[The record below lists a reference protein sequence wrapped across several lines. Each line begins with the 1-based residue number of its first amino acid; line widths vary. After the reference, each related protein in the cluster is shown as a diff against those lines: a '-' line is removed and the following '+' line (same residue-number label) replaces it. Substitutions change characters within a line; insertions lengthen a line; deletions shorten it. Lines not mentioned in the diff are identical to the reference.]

1 MANVG
6 FEPLLAPVSG
16 TIFLCCLSHALCK
29 IIQWYHFPESHF
41 VNMYQTLKML
51 NSLASN
57 PISPCVTDEMV
68 RLASLHYLVVS
79 VAFQPFSLKPC
90 HYILFLPF
98 LPIII
103 HSFFSLHVHD
113 HWSRPELSHR
123 SDYHRGLKLTSFFT
137 GPAFPNLC
145 SCQIYLSKS
154 QSWLYNSPAQQ
165 PPVASHC

>member
-1 MANVG
+1 MANLW

-16 TIFLCCLSHALCK
+16 TILLCCLSYALCE
-29 IIQWYHFPESHF
+29 IRQCYHFPESHF

-57 PISPCVTDEMV
+57 PISPSVTDEMV

-79 VAFQPFSLKPC
+79 VAFQPFSLKPW

-98 LPIII
+98 LPII

-113 HWSRPELSHR
+113 HWSRPELSHQ
-123 SDYHRGLKLTSFFT
+123 SHYHRGLTLTSSFA

-145 SCQIYLSKS
+145 FCQIYLSKS

-165 PPVASHC
+165 LPMASHR